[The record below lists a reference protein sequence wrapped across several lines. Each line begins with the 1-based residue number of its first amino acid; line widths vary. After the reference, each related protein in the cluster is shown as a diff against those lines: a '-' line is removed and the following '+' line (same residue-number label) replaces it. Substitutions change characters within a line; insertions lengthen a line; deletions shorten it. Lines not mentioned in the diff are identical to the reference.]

1 MAVPMRKLPQIYIEK
16 KTGNHVHNCGLVV
29 NPTFPCIAASP
40 DGKVCENGI
49 TGLLEVKCPYSI
61 RDMKINSALD
71 INNQKDFHLHREG
84 GSIVLKK
91 KHLYWFQVQGQL
103 LVTGAPFCDFVTYT
117 RQDLVIER
125 IFHVN

>member
-61 RDMKINSALD
+61 RDMKQSKRFPSS
-71 INNQKDFHLHREG
+71 QG
-84 GSIVLKK
+84 G
-91 KHLYWFQVQGQL
+91 GQHCLEKETPL
-103 LVTGAPFCDFVTYT
+103 LVPGAGTTFGDWSTI
-117 RQDLVIER
+117 L
-125 IFHVN
+125 